1 MKKIRL
7 FHVVQCAGG
16 VDCYLRMLLAHM
28 DKNRFMQI
36 LICSPDYS
44 EDKYQGLV
52 EEFIQIEMCN
62 SLSFI
67 KDIKAIR
74 KVHELIKH
82 FHPDIIY
89 CHSSKA
95 GGIARIANIGIGIP
109 IIYNPHGWAF
119 NMKGAKLKSF
129 VYLWIER
136 LLSPLTTYY
145 ITISNYE
152 KLSAIQNHVAKADK
166 VKVIF
171 NGIDMEVV
179 DKEAESSIVSR
190 ASLNIPYH
198 AYLIGMVG
206 RISRQK
212 APDVFVHVAAALKD
226 ILPDAYFM
234 IVGDGEQRADIELL
248 IRNEGL
254 EGRIMVTGWVD
265 NPIAYACLFDQALLL
280 SRWEGFGL
288 VLAEYMKLEK
298 PIVATNVDAI
308 PDLVT
313 DYENGLLV
321 EADNVDQTIEAVCKL
336 YNDNIL
342 REKVIKNGL
351 LRVNAFFNVSRVANE
366 HERLIVKLCKWG
378 GVKSNLPII
387 CLLAIPEERRA
398 AA

>member
-378 GVKSNLPII
+378 G
-387 CLLAIPEERRA
+387 
-398 AA
+398 

>member
-1 MKKIRL
+1 MNKIRL
-7 FHVVQCAGG
+7 LHIAQCAGG

-28 DKNRFMQI
+28 DKNHFTQI

-52 EEFIQIEMCN
+52 DEFVQMEMCN
-62 SLSFI
+62 FLSFT
-67 KDIKAIR
+67 KDAKAIR
-74 KVHELIKH
+74 RVRKLIRH

-95 GGIARIANIGIGIP
+95 GGIGRIANIGTSIP

-119 NMKGAKLKSF
+119 NMKGDKVKSL

-136 LLSPLTTYY
+136 LLSPLTTHYV
-145 ITISNYE
+145 TISNYE
-152 KLSAIQNHVAKADK
+152 KLSAIQNRVTKANK
-166 VKVIF
+166 MKVIF
-171 NGIDMEVV
+171 NGIDMEAV

-190 ASLNIPYH
+190 ASLNIPDS

-212 APDVFVHVAAALKD
+212 APDVFVHAAAALKD
-226 ILPDAYFM
+226 IFPDAYFM
-234 IVGDGEQRADIELL
+234 IVGDGEQRADIEQL
-248 IRNEGL
+248 IRDEGL
-254 EGRIMVTGWVD
+254 EGRVVITGWVD
-265 NPIAYACLFDQALLL
+265 NPIAYARLFDQALLL

-342 REKVIKNGL
+342 REKVIKNGSM
-351 LRVNAFFNVSRVANE
+351 RVNAFFNVSRVANE
-366 HERLIVKLCKWG
+366 HERLIVKLCKRG
-378 GVKSNLPII
+378 LSENSVSLII
-387 CLLAIPEERRA
+387 LSF
-398 AA
+398 

>member
-1 MKKIRL
+1 
-7 FHVVQCAGG
+7 
-16 VDCYLRMLLAHM
+16 M

-62 SLSFI
+62 SLSFV
-67 KDIKAIR
+67 KDTKAIR
-74 KVHELIKH
+74 KVRELIKH
-82 FHPDIIY
+82 FRPDIIY

-95 GGIARIANIGIGIP
+95 GGIDRIANIGTSLP

-171 NGIDMEVV
+171 NGIDMEAV
-179 DKEAESSIVSR
+179 DKEAESSIVSH
-190 ASLNIPYH
+190 ASLNIPDS

-212 APDVFVHVAAALKD
+212 APDVFVRAAAVLKD

-234 IVGDGEQRADIELL
+234 IVGDGEQRADIEQL

-254 EGRIMVTGWVD
+254 EGRVMITGWVD

-336 YNDNIL
+336 YNDNVL

-351 LRVNAFFNVSRVANE
+351 MRVNAFFNVSRVANE
-366 HERLIVKLCKWG
+366 HERLIIKLCKRE

-387 CLLAIPEERRA
+387 CWLATPEKRRVA
-398 AA
+398 A